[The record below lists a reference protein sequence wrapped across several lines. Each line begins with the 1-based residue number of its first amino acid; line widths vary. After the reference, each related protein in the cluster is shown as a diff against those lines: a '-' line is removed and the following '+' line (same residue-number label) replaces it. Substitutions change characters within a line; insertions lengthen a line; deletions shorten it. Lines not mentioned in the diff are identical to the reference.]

1 MAEPV
6 QKKDLSEV
14 APALGGFESF
24 LYNRGVERRLNG
36 FRTGGSSAMN
46 WTNVRSPR
54 EPHMPTLVIVGAQW
68 GDEAKGKLVDVL
80 GSQAKMVVRYSGG
93 NNAGH
98 TVIANGQEFKFH
110 LIPAGI
116 LHPDTTAIL
125 GSGMVVCPKGLL
137 EELDRT
143 RSQKADLGELIISNA
158 AHVVFPYHRMLDSL
172 EEEARGA
179 NKIGTTSR
187 GIGPA
192 YQDKVA
198 RIGIRMGEFVD
209 EVRFPKRLKEVLD
222 VKNRLL
228 AMFGKEPISYEALF
242 LEYSAYADRLRPFVK
257 DIEHIV
263 QESVYAGDRVL
274 FEGAQGAFLDL
285 DSGTYPYVT
294 SSHPVAG
301 GACLGT
307 GVGPRDIDS
316 VLGVCKS
323 YTTRVGAGPFV
334 TELDNELGDH
344 IRVIGKEY
352 GTTTGRGRRIG
363 WLDLVALKHSC
374 RLNSL
379 SGLVV
384 TRMDILSDFETV
396 CVATGYDHDG
406 QEIDFLPGDV
416 DVISRLKPVYQEL
429 PGWKGDLRSAR
440 KIEDLPQEARN
451 YLDFIAEYTKT
462 PVAIVSIGPDRDET
476 IVVRPDLIWG

>member
-1 MAEPV
+1 
-6 QKKDLSEV
+6 
-14 APALGGFESF
+14 
-24 LYNRGVERRLNG
+24 
-36 FRTGGSSAMN
+36 
-46 WTNVRSPR
+46 
-54 EPHMPTLVIVGAQW
+54 MPTLVIVGAQW

-80 GSQAKMVVRYSGG
+80 GGEADMVVRYSGG

-98 TVIANGQEFKFH
+98 TVITGGQEFKFH

-116 LHPDTTAIL
+116 LHPGTTAIV

-143 RSQKADLGELIISNA
+143 LVQKPNLGDLVVSSA

-209 EVRFPKRLKEVLD
+209 PEIFPQRFAEVVQ
-222 VKNRLL
+222 VKNRML
-228 AMFGKEPISYEALF
+228 AMFGKDPLDTDEL
-242 LEYSAYADRLRPFVK
+242 LGEYREYAERLRPFVK
-257 DIEHIV
+257 DTDPLV
-263 QESVYAGDRVL
+263 QEAVYGGKRVL

-294 SSHPVAG
+294 SSHPTAG
-301 GACLGT
+301 GATIGT
-307 GVGPRDIDS
+307 GIGPRMIDS
-316 VLGVCKS
+316 VLGVCKA
-323 YTTRVGAGPFV
+323 YCTRVGAGPFP
-334 TELDNELGDH
+334 TELLDDVGEW
-344 IRVIGKEY
+344 IRTHGKEY
-352 GTTTGRGRRIG
+352 GTTTGRGRRCG
-363 WLDLVALKHSC
+363 WLDLVMLRDSC

-384 TRMDILSDFETV
+384 TRLDILSGFETV
-396 CVATGYDHDG
+396 KVAVGYRLDG
-406 QEIDFLPGDV
+406 KEINSVPAGTSEFERV
-416 DVISRLKPVYQEL
+416 EPVYKEL
-429 PGWKGDLRSAR
+429 PGWKGDLRRCR
-440 KIEDLPQEARN
+440 KVEDLPREVRD
-451 YLDFIAEYTKT
+451 YLAFMEEYTDT
-462 PVAIVSIGPDRDET
+462 PAAILSVGPDRDET
-476 IVVRPDLIWG
+476 IIVRPDLIWG

>member
-1 MAEPV
+1 
-6 QKKDLSEV
+6 
-14 APALGGFESF
+14 
-24 LYNRGVERRLNG
+24 
-36 FRTGGSSAMN
+36 
-46 WTNVRSPR
+46 
-54 EPHMPTLVIVGAQW
+54 MPTLVIVGAQW

-80 GSQAKMVVRYSGG
+80 GSQASLVVRYAGG

-98 TVIANGQEFKFH
+98 TVIAEGKEFKFH

-116 LHPDTTAIL
+116 LHPGTKAVV

-137 EELDRT
+137 EEWDRT
-143 RSQKADLGELIISNA
+143 LSQKSDLGELIISSA

-172 EEEARGA
+172 EEEARGN

-209 EVRFPKRLKEVLD
+209 AIRFPSRLREVLE
-222 VKNRLL
+222 VKNRYMS
-228 AMFGKEPISYEALF
+228 MFGKEPLNYDDLLA
-242 LEYSAYADRLRPFVK
+242 EYTAYADRLRPFVK
-257 DIEHIV
+257 DIEHMV
-263 QESVYAGDRVL
+263 AESVEAGERVL
-274 FEGAQGAFLDL
+274 LEGAQGTFLDL

-307 GVGPRDIDS
+307 GIGPRHIDA
-316 VLGVCKS
+316 VLGVCKT
-323 YTTRVGAGPFV
+323 YTTRVGSGPFV
-334 TELDNELGDH
+334 TELNNELGDH
-344 IRVIGKEY
+344 IRTIGKEF

-363 WLDLVALKHSC
+363 WLDLVALKHAC

-384 TRMDILSDFETV
+384 TRLDILSDFESV
-396 CVATGYDHDG
+396 QVAIGYELDG
-406 QEIDFLPGDV
+406 QVIEYLPGDA
-416 DVISRLKPVYQEL
+416 DTLSRVKPIYKEFK
-429 PGWKGDLRSAR
+429 GWKGNLRGAR
-440 KIEDLPQEARN
+440 SMGDLPVEARE
-451 YLDFIAEYTKT
+451 YLDFMAEFTRT
-462 PVAIVSIGPDRDET
+462 PVAIVSVGPDRAET
-476 IVVRPDLIWG
+476 IIADESLIWVE

>member
-1 MAEPV
+1 
-6 QKKDLSEV
+6 
-14 APALGGFESF
+14 
-24 LYNRGVERRLNG
+24 
-36 FRTGGSSAMN
+36 
-46 WTNVRSPR
+46 
-54 EPHMPTLVIVGAQW
+54 MPTLVIVGAQW

-80 GSQAKMVVRYSGG
+80 GSQASLVVRYAGG

-98 TVIANGQEFKFH
+98 TVIAEGKEFKFH

-116 LHPDTTAIL
+116 LHPGTKAVV

-137 EELDRT
+137 EEWDRT
-143 RSQKADLGELIISNA
+143 LSQKSDLGELIISSA

-172 EEEARGA
+172 EEEARGN

-209 EVRFPKRLKEVLD
+209 SARFPNRLREVLE
-222 VKNRLL
+222 VKNRYMS
-228 AMFGKEPISYEALF
+228 MFGKEPLNYDDLLA
-242 LEYSAYADRLRPFVK
+242 EYTAYADRLRPFVK
-257 DIEHIV
+257 DIEHMV
-263 QESVYAGDRVL
+263 AESVEAGERVL
-274 FEGAQGAFLDL
+274 LEGAQGTFLDL

-307 GVGPRDIDS
+307 GIGPRHIDA
-316 VLGVCKS
+316 VLGVCKT
-323 YTTRVGAGPFV
+323 YTTRVGSGPFV
-334 TELDNELGDH
+334 TELNNELGDH
-344 IRVIGKEY
+344 IRTIGKEF

-363 WLDLVALKHSC
+363 WLDLVALKHAC

-384 TRMDILSDFETV
+384 TRLDILSDFESV
-396 CVATGYDHDG
+396 QVAIGYQLDG
-406 QEIDFLPGDV
+406 QVIEYLPGDA
-416 DVISRLKPVYQEL
+416 DTLSRVKPIYKEFK
-429 PGWKGDLRSAR
+429 GWKGNLRGAR
-440 KIEDLPQEARN
+440 SMSDLPVEARE
-451 YLDFIAEYTKT
+451 YLDFMAEFTRT
-462 PVAIVSIGPDRDET
+462 PVAIVSVGPDRAET
-476 IVVRPDLIWG
+476 IIADESLIWVE

>member
-1 MAEPV
+1 
-6 QKKDLSEV
+6 
-14 APALGGFESF
+14 
-24 LYNRGVERRLNG
+24 
-36 FRTGGSSAMN
+36 
-46 WTNVRSPR
+46 
-54 EPHMPTLVIVGAQW
+54 MPTLVIIGAQW

-116 LHPDTTAIL
+116 LHPGTTAIV

-137 EELDRT
+137 EEWDRT
-143 RSQKADLGELIISNA
+143 ISQKSDLGELIISAA
-158 AHVVFPYHRMLDSL
+158 AHVVFPYHRLLDSL

-198 RIGIRMGEFVD
+198 RIGIRMGEFVHP
-209 EVRFPKRLKEVLD
+209 ERFARRLQEVLK
-222 VKNRLL
+222 VKNAYL
-228 AMFGKEPISYEALF
+228 AMFGKEPIAYEALHA
-242 LEYSAYADRLRPFVK
+242 EYSAYAERLRPFVK
-257 DIEHIV
+257 DIEPLV
-263 QESVYAGDRVL
+263 QEAVVSGERVL

-307 GVGPRDIDS
+307 GIGPRHIDS

-323 YTTRVGAGPFV
+323 YTTRVGSGPFT
-334 TELDNELGDH
+334 TELDNEIGNF
-344 IRVIGKEY
+344 IRETGKEY

-384 TRMDILSDFETV
+384 TRVDILSGFEEIE
-396 CVATGYDHDG
+396 VAVGYDLDG
-406 QEIDFLPGDV
+406 TEIKYLPGDV
-416 DVISRLKPVYQEL
+416 DDLARLKPIYKTL
-429 PGWKGDLRSAR
+429 KGWKGDLRTAR
-440 KIEDLPQEARN
+440 KWEDLPVEAQE
-451 YLDFIAEYTKT
+451 YLNFIAEYTET
-462 PVAIVSIGPDRDET
+462 PVAIVSVGPDREET
-476 IVVRPDLIWG
+476 MVVRPDLIWG

>member
-1 MAEPV
+1 
-6 QKKDLSEV
+6 
-14 APALGGFESF
+14 
-24 LYNRGVERRLNG
+24 
-36 FRTGGSSAMN
+36 
-46 WTNVRSPR
+46 
-54 EPHMPTLVIVGAQW
+54 MPTLVIVGAQW

-80 GSQAKMVVRYSGG
+80 GSQASLVVRYAGG

-98 TVIANGQEFKFH
+98 TVIAEGKEFKFH

-116 LHPDTTAIL
+116 LHPGTKAVV

-137 EELDRT
+137 EEWDRT
-143 RSQKADLGELIISNA
+143 LSQKSDLGELIISSA

-172 EEEARGA
+172 EEEARGN

-209 EVRFPKRLKEVLD
+209 AIRFPSRLREVLE
-222 VKNRLL
+222 VKNRYMS
-228 AMFGKEPISYEALF
+228 MFGKEPLNYDDLLS
-242 LEYSAYADRLRPFVK
+242 EYTAYADRLRPFVK
-257 DIEHIV
+257 DIEHMV
-263 QESVYAGDRVL
+263 AESVEAGERVL
-274 FEGAQGAFLDL
+274 LEGAQGTFLDL

-307 GVGPRDIDS
+307 GIGPRHIDA
-316 VLGVCKS
+316 VLGVCKT
-323 YTTRVGAGPFV
+323 YTTRVGSGPFV
-334 TELDNELGDH
+334 TELNNELGDH
-344 IRVIGKEY
+344 IRTIGKEF

-363 WLDLVALKHSC
+363 WLDLVALKHAC

-384 TRMDILSDFETV
+384 TRLDILSDFESV
-396 CVATGYDHDG
+396 QVAIGYELDG
-406 QEIDFLPGDV
+406 QVIEYLPGDA
-416 DVISRLKPVYQEL
+416 DTLSRVKPIYKEFK
-429 PGWKGDLRSAR
+429 GWRGNLRGAR
-440 KIEDLPQEARN
+440 SMSDLPVEARE
-451 YLDFIAEYTKT
+451 YLDFMAEFTRT
-462 PVAIVSIGPDRDET
+462 PVAIVSVGPDRAET
-476 IVVRPDLIWG
+476 IIADESLIWVE

>member
-1 MAEPV
+1 
-6 QKKDLSEV
+6 
-14 APALGGFESF
+14 
-24 LYNRGVERRLNG
+24 
-36 FRTGGSSAMN
+36 
-46 WTNVRSPR
+46 
-54 EPHMPTLVIVGAQW
+54 MPTLVIVGAQW

-80 GSQAKMVVRYSGG
+80 GSQASLVVRFAGG

-116 LHPDTTAIL
+116 LHPGTKAL
-125 GSGMVVCPKGLL
+125 VGSGMVVCPKGLL
-137 EELDRT
+137 EEWDRT
-143 RSQKADLGELIISNA
+143 LSQKADLGELIISSA

-172 EEEARGA
+172 EEEARGI

-198 RIGIRMGEFVD
+198 RIGIRMGEFVNK
-209 EVRFPKRLKEVLD
+209 ERFPIRLKEVLE
-222 VKNRLL
+222 VKNRYLSL
-228 AMFGKEPISYEALF
+228 FGQEPLSYDDMLT
-242 LEYSAYADRLRPFVK
+242 EYSAYADRIRPFVR
-257 DIEHIV
+257 DTEAIV
-263 QESVYAGDRVL
+263 AEAVEDGQKVL
-274 FEGAQGAFLDL
+274 LEGAQGTFLDL

-307 GVGPRDIDS
+307 GIGPRHIDS
-316 VLGVCKS
+316 VLGVCKT
-323 YTTRVGAGPFV
+323 YTTRVGSGPFP

-344 IRVIGKEY
+344 IRTIGKEF

-363 WLDLVALKHSC
+363 WLDLVALKHAC

-384 TRMDILSDFETV
+384 TRLDILSNFETIK
-396 CVATGYDHDG
+396 VAVKYKLDG
-406 QEIDFLPGDV
+406 KEIDYLPSDV
-416 DVISRLKPVYQEL
+416 EVLARIEPIYQEL
-429 PGWKGDLRSAR
+429 KGWTGDLRTAR
-440 KIEDLPQEARN
+440 TVDDLPAEARA
-451 YLDFIAEYTKT
+451 YLDFMAEYTKT
-462 PVAIVSIGPDRDET
+462 PVAIISVGPDREET
-476 IVVRPDLIWG
+476 IIANKKLIWGE